1 MKIIRVTYTVKAA
14 FAQQNLENV
23 SKFIADLKQIN
34 DPAIRYT
41 AYVGADGKTFNH
53 FAVYQNE
60 EAQKTLFA
68 LESFQSFQKQ
78 RDESGLEVAPNIEEL
93 KLASAS
99 YNIF

>member
-23 SKFIADLKQIN
+23 SKFIADLKLIN

>member
-53 FAVYQNE
+53 IAVYQNE